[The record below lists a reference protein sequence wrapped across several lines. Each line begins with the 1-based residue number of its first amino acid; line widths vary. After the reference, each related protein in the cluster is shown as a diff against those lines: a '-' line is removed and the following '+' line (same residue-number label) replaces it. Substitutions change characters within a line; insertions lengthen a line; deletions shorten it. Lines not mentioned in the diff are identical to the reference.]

1 MSDCL
6 FCKIIVGDIPSTK
19 VYEDDLVFAFRDI
32 NPQAPTHILVIPK
45 THISGCNGVTEE
57 NSAVVAHIFEVIP
70 RIAAAEGLATG
81 WSATAAPT
89 RVRPCRTCISTSSA
103 AKRWRWIWRDI
114 LKPASFGCRF
124 FALDILHFFA
134 ILTLDR
140 KTNKSSGSRK
150 DRLRVGVCAL
160 TREPDTANTVGGKDA
175 YMGYNSVSRCTWT
188 VCNAILIFLEVP
200 KMKTKRLTE
209 SAMLLALAI
218 VLELISKAIIPEMPF
233 GGQVTLVAM
242 LPVVLISYRYGVKW
256 GFVSGFCYALLEMA
270 LGAKTVS
277 AAFQPGYFGDDTMIF
292 KAILMCLLDYLLA
305 YTMMGLGG
313 IFRDK
318 IKNPGTSL
326 MCGSLVA
333 LGARYLSHIL
343 SGYLLF
349 SGWAEWFFT
358 QDGFPAWGAS
368 LVESLSPV
376 ALGWVYSIVYNG
388 FYMVPELIL
397 TAIAAQLIARIPK
410 IVVKV
415 D

>member
-1 MSDCL
+1 MLRSQ
-6 FCKIIVGDIPSTK
+6 
-19 VYEDDLVFAFRDI
+19 
-32 NPQAPTHILVIPK
+32 N
-45 THISGCNGVTEE
+45 
-57 NSAVVAHIFEVIP
+57 
-70 RIAAAEGLATG
+70 
-81 WSATAAPT
+81 
-89 RVRPCRTCISTSSA
+89 
-103 AKRWRWIWRDI
+103 
-114 LKPASFGCRF
+114 
-124 FALDILHFFA
+124 
-134 ILTLDR
+134 
-140 KTNKSSGSRK
+140 NKSSGSRE

-349 SGWAEWFFT
+349 SGWADWFFT
-358 QDGFPAWGAS
+358 QDGFPAWGAK